1 MQDNTRGT
9 DTVVSNM
16 AISGTHSLGPAAVS
30 FTERMLASENF
41 MVLFR
46 EGMSLVEATA
56 AYLDGE
62 GRAESRALDR
72 TVALAYASESMRLTT
87 RLMQLTSWLLLQ
99 RAVNEGELSRD
110 DAEREHRRV
119 VVAMQETTV
128 APDIF
133 EQLPEALRDLI
144 SRSLSLHARIQRID
158 RELKGEVEPEAPV
171 NPVSQQLGQ
180 LAAAFSRK

>member
-1 MQDNTRGT
+1 MQDKDR
-9 DTVVSNM
+9 DTMLAEPRFGASDGR
-16 AISGTHSLGPAAVS
+16 AEAVS
-30 FTERMLASENF
+30 FTEKMLASENF

-62 GRAESRALDR
+62 GRADSRALDR
-72 TVALAYASESMRLTT
+72 PVALAYASESMRLTT

-119 VVAMQETTV
+119 TISPPDSTTSPEV
-128 APDIF
+128 YA
-133 EQLPEALRDLI
+133 ELPAKLRALID
-144 SRSLSLHARIQRID
+144 RSLGLYGRIQKID
-158 RELKGEVEPEAPV
+158 QNLKSAAAEPAAS
-171 NPVSQQLGQ
+171 NPVANQLGM
-180 LAAAFSRK
+180 LAAAFRGR